1 MYTAL
6 ADAIRDAESSQKTLA
21 QVALEAE
28 ASDQGRPIAEIR
40 EALGRALAVMRG
52 AVEIFAKVGEKDAAF
67 ELLELLFSMSAGREV
82 TVPFLRVWPAFD
94 PLRSD
99 PRFEELLTRF
109 AVPPVNDAPG
119 GRR

>member
-40 EALGRALAVMRG
+40 EA
-52 AVEIFAKVGEKDAAF
+52 
-67 ELLELLFSMSAGREV
+67 
-82 TVPFLRVWPAFD
+82 
-94 PLRSD
+94 
-99 PRFEELLTRF
+99 
-109 AVPPVNDAPG
+109 
-119 GRR
+119 